1 VSDNAAMQHE
11 VSFPKALK
19 IVLMNFSFF
28 SNKHDDAEQKKK
40 KVSMSSMKAQFM
52 YDDL

>member
-40 KVSMSSMKAQFM
+40 KSFNVIDESTV
-52 YDDL
+52 YV